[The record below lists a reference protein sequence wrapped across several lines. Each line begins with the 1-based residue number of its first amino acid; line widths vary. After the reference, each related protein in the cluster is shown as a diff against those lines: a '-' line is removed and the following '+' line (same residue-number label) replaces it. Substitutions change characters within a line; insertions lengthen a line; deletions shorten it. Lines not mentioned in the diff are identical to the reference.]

1 MLSMQALCG
10 NTIIPRKM
18 NPEKSA
24 THRNSDRLSLPK
36 SGTVHLWLMAS
47 DEIHCGAKQPNWV
60 SLLPT
65 GERER
70 VLRQLA
76 PEDKQQALATRVL
89 IRAVISAY
97 LGENPGDWRFDA
109 SPTGKPFLIDAPEP
123 VAFNL
128 SHSGNLVACAISG
141 EQGIGVDIEDGRVER
156 NFLALAR
163 RFFAPQ
169 EYTELAS
176 LPAAAQADYFY
187 HLWILKESCLKARGW
202 GLANGLDSYRFQR
215 DSHGKY
221 HLSAP
226 PDTSGQWQHQL
237 LAEQPGYQ
245 IAISQRSTH
254 QRPPDMCVET
264 YRMDSERLLTLW
276 RGQHSPH
283 L

>member
-1 MLSMQALCG
+1 M
-10 NTIIPRKM
+10 I
-18 NPEKSA
+18 PEKSA
-24 THRNSDRLSLPK
+24 THRNSDRLPPPK

-47 DEIHCGAKQPNWV
+47 DEIHCGSTQRNWV

-76 PEDKQQALATRVL
+76 PEDRQLALATRVL

-97 LGENPGDWRFDA
+97 LGGNPGHWRFDA
-109 SPTGKPFLIDAPEP
+109 SPTGKPFLINAPKP

-128 SHSGNLVACAISG
+128 SHSGNLVACAIAG
-141 EQGIGVDIEDGRVER
+141 EQGIGVDIEDSHVER
-156 NFLALAR
+156 DFLALAR

-187 HLWILKESCLKARGW
+187 HLWTLKESHLKARGL

-215 DSHGKY
+215 DSHGEY

-226 PDTSGQWQHQL
+226 PDTSGQWQHRL
-237 LAEQPGYQ
+237 LSAPPDYQ
-245 IAISQRSTH
+245 IAISRYSTH
-254 QRPPDMCVET
+254 QRPPDIHVET
-264 YRMDSERLLTLW
+264 FRMDSERLLTLW
-276 RGQHSPH
+276 RADNTHPICNS
-283 L
+283 